1 MKNKKVMRLLSL
13 IMASILFCTS
23 CSGKPQE
30 QTVSEAEQSIEK
42 TVENNTEEEEETVK
56 EAVKETT
63 TSSEEAVVEEG
74 ILPVHWNI
82 LQKQKDQ
89 VLSRRSQVVNTCR
102 GCCSTI
108 MDTLKM

>member
-23 CSGKPQE
+23 CSGKTQE

-42 TVENNTEEEEETVK
+42 TVENNTEEET
-56 EAVKETT
+56 VKETT

-74 ILPVHWNI
+74 IFPVHWN
-82 LQKQKDQ
+82 LAEVYPDVDAWQADYERATELVSQYE
-89 VLSRRSQVVNTCR
+89 RSVW
-102 GCCSTI
+102 
-108 MDTLKM
+108 L